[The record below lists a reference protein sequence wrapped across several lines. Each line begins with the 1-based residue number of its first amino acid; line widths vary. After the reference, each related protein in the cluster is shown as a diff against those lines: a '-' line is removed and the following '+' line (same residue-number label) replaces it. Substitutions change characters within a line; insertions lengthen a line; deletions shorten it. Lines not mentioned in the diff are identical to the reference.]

1 MVAYLNNQ
9 FIEENKAVIGV
20 NDIAIQRGYGMFDYF
35 RTSDYHPLFIDDYLD
50 RFFNSASLLR
60 LKSPHSKEKIKTI
73 IDEMIR
79 RNNVADAGFRLILTG
94 GYSTDNFEIG
104 EPNFIILQQPVS
116 LPSAAQFQKGYSIVL
131 HEFQR
136 DVPYAK
142 SINYLRSIYLLDEIR
157 EKKAND
163 VLYHKDNCILELP
176 RANIFII
183 NKDGGVVTPL
193 LNVLPGITRKRVLE
207 IADKVYKVEER
218 NITINE
224 LKKATEVFITS
235 TTKRILPVLKI
246 DNKPVGDGKPGLIT
260 TALLDLYVEMENSI
274 LRKVAYRYQF
284 I

>member
-136 DVPYAK
+136 D
-142 SINYLRSIYLLDEIR
+142 LLDEIR

>member
-50 RFFNSASLLR
+50 RFFNSARLLR
-60 LKSPHSKEKIKTI
+60 LKPPHSREKIKTI

-79 RNNVADAGFRLILTG
+79 RNNIADAGFRLILTG
-94 GYSTDNFEIG
+94 GYSNDNFEIG

-116 LPSAAQFQKGYSIVL
+116 LPSAAQFQKGYSVVL

-260 TALLDLYVEMENSI
+260 NSLLDLYVEMENSI